1 MLSLKIKVEEK
12 KKETNTNAKDSTP
25 PKIIVFTSIFEHHS
39 NLLPWREYSDLVVE
53 IPEDYINGGIDMEYL
68 KNKLEEYKNWYY
80 LICFLI
86 YL

>member
-12 KKETNTNAKDSTP
+12 QKQSIIHTESEQ
-25 PKIIVFTSIFEHHS
+25 PKIVVFTSIFEHHS

-68 KNKLEEYKNWYY
+68 KNKLEEYKNWYKY
-80 LICFLI
+80 FITF
-86 YL
+86 